1 MEIILLMSG
10 VIMSQIL
17 IKVRDYTLEP
27 FGRYETDGEGNG
39 EEFRKKFILPA
50 LKSGDDVLI
59 DLDGIND
66 GYGSSFIVEAFANLI
81 RKENFSYAEIKTRLK
96 FKSTNTKWIKEI
108 ESYIDA
114 TKDKDNSVINSVLKW
129 K

>member
-1 MEIILLMSG
+1 
-10 VIMSQIL
+10 MSQIL

-39 EEFRKKFILPA
+39 EEFRKKYILPA
-50 LKSGDDVLI
+50 LRGGDDVLV